1 MVRLHGYNQ
10 EIEVKQ
16 AELEVS
22 LGQDAIDLQI
32 EDAEEEL
39 VSWLSCFNKQGDSI
53 FFSPDPDPTQGFD
66 DQILKKKFGAAEE
79 FIFFIKNYNL
89 PIHRPP

>member
-39 VSWLSCFNKQGDSI
+39 VS
-53 FFSPDPDPTQGFD
+53 
-66 DQILKKKFGAAEE
+66 
-79 FIFFIKNYNL
+79 
-89 PIHRPP
+89 

>member
-1 MVRLHGYNQ
+1 MKKIVFFFRKAVVRLHGYNQ

-39 VSWLSCFNKQGDSI
+39 VS
-53 FFSPDPDPTQGFD
+53 
-66 DQILKKKFGAAEE
+66 
-79 FIFFIKNYNL
+79 
-89 PIHRPP
+89 